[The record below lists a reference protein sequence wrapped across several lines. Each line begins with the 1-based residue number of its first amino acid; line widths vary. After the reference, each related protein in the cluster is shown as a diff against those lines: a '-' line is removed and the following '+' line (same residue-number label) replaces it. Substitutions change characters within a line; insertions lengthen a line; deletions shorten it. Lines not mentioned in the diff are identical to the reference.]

1 MSGRYSTPPEYAFF
15 LHEQYSLK
23 LMYNSLPVHID
34 MFPHN
39 QNYTIQIE
47 RKPRLKFNHIYS
59 SLLCYF
65 HVHEIAIIL
74 YITGK

>member
-15 LHEQYSLK
+15 LHEHYSLK
-23 LMYNSLPVHID
+23 LMYNID

-39 QNYTIQIE
+39 QNYTIEIE

-74 YITGK
+74 YITGE